1 VVEAEI
7 LCDRAFMVGAPTK
20 EGPYSST
27 AENMKIQNGKGV
39 NGYSN
44 MKITNKMHFTD

>member
-1 VVEAEI
+1 VVEAKI
-7 LCDRAFMVGAPTK
+7 LCDRAFIVGASTK
-20 EGPYSST
+20 EKPYSST

-44 MKITNKMHFTD
+44 MKITNKVHFKE